1 MRKAFT
7 LLEVNLAILVLA
19 IGVLGMAGL
28 YSFGF
33 SESRQSKED
42 VAAAAFAG
50 AYLVPLAQAL
60 SSTELTWSDWVAIT
74 ENNLNERE
82 SRQLGGASG
91 ILPANGWADYV
102 QVNHDRYQVISEP
115 RNKANNEVFDKIKNK
130 IKKSTGI
137 TIETPVVPNFYEY
150 GLVVTRCGARMQLAF
165 RLARRREQLLAQPL
179 FVYEVFFQGKP
190 DE

>member
-19 IGVLGMAGL
+19 VGVLGMAGL

-42 VAAAAFAG
+42 VAAASFAG

-60 SSTELTWSDWVAIT
+60 SSTDLKWSQWVAMANDGIS
-74 ENNLNERE
+74 ESE

-91 ILPANGWADYV
+91 ILPANGWGDYV
-102 QVNHDRYQVISEP
+102 QVSGDRYQVISNP
-115 RNKANNEVFDKIKNK
+115 RAKAKEVFDKIR
-130 IKKSTGI
+130 SATGVAI
-137 TIETPVVPNFYEY
+137 NEPSVPNIYEY
-150 GLVVTRCGARMQLAF
+150 GLVATRCGARMQLAF
-165 RLARRREQLLAQPL
+165 RLARRRELLLAQPL
-179 FVYEVFFQGKP
+179 FVYEVFFQGDP
-190 DE
+190 EQ